1 MRAGQ
6 IRYHVPPGT
15 RTRTQGVRRADHTSG
30 RDGMPQVPE
39 RGARYTKVSTSFRV
53 AAWLEGDDDGEVGD
67 ASDVEDRNAAN

>member
-15 RTRTQGVRRADHTSG
+15 RTRTQGVRRADHTSR
-30 RDGMPQVPE
+30 RDGLRQVPE
-39 RGARYTKVSTSFRV
+39 RGVRYTDMSTSFRV

-67 ASDVEDRNAAN
+67 DGEIGDGNASN